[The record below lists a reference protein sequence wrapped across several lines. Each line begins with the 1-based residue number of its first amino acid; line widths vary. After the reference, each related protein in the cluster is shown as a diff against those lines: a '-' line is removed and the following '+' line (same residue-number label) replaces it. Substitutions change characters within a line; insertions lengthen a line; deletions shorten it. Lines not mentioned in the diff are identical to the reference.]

1 MAFDAFLY
9 FPGESKVKGETFDE
23 AMSKENA
30 FELRE
35 FSFGAE
41 NVINIGS
48 DTGGAGA
55 GKATF
60 QEFKFKKRT
69 DTASCPLFT
78 MLCTGKHF
86 KEAILVLRRS
96 GGTSD
101 SSGDVFMRFSFK
113 LVMVQEISWSGAD
126 GDDVLEEDITLQYG
140 AIKIEYYKQGQ
151 DGKMSKKAGEGEA
164 VWSRVLNKAA
174 FSVG

>member
-1 MAFDAFLY
+1 
-9 FPGESKVKGETFDE
+9 
-23 AMSKENA
+23 MSKENA

-48 DTGGAGA
+48 DTGGWLVLARQRFRNSSSRSA
-55 GKATF
+55 PT
-60 QEFKFKKRT
+60 
-69 DTASCPLFT
+69 TASCPLFT

-101 SSGDVFMRFSFK
+101 SSGDVFIAVQLQAGDGAGNQ
-113 LVMVQEISWSGAD
+113 LVGCRW
-126 GDDVLEEDITLQYG
+126 
-140 AIKIEYYKQGQ
+140 
-151 DGKMSKKAGEGEA
+151 
-164 VWSRVLNKAA
+164 
-174 FSVG
+174 